1 MAENTKYSQWL
12 VASDIDGT
20 LNTKMRKLPQN
31 NLDAINDF
39 IDKGGHFT
47 LASGRNPESMRR
59 HYKKLPISIPAIVM
73 NGAGI
78 YDFQKEEMIYFN
90 PISEKAMEDVCKLA
104 RTCPTIDTLIVA
116 KDIVY
121 ITGVGLW
128 GKIYALV
135 DGVTHKYYR
144 NINDAPKKDWGKVI
158 FSGPPWRVRG
168 LKKKFQQIEDPDFL
182 LMDSSIATFELL
194 AKGVHKGTSVLQLA
208 KMLGVDKKN
217 TAAIGDYYNDYD
229 MLKSVGVPACCGQA
243 PKSLKA
249 VCEYVTCHCNEGA
262 VADLLGYLEREKI
275 NK

>member
-1 MAENTKYSQWL
+1 MVENTKHSQWL

-20 LNTKMRKLPQN
+20 LNNKMRKLPQN

-39 IDKGGHFT
+39 IDKGGHLT
-47 LASGRNPESMRR
+47 LASGRNPESMHR

-78 YDFQKEEMIYFN
+78 YDFQKEEMVHFN
-90 PISEKAMEDVCKLA
+90 PISEQAMEDVCKLA
-104 RTCPTIDTLIVA
+104 RTYLAIDTLIVA

-144 NINDAPKKDWGKVI
+144 NINDVPKKDWGKVI
-158 FSGPPWRVRG
+158 FSGPPWRVKM
-168 LKKKFQQIEDPDFL
+168 LKKKFQQIENPDFL

-194 AKGVHKGTSVLQLA
+194 AKGIHKGTSVLQLA

-249 VCEYVTCHCNEGA
+249 ICEYVACHCNEGA
-262 VADLLGYLEREKI
+262 VADFLGYLEREKI